1 MVSFCPNCFCQ
12 KYLPTD
18 EKHLSTVRNNIY
30 SPELTQRDVRNRT
43 HPWGINPV
51 SYLEELRQQ
60 SRINKFITVK
70 ESITSM
76 ARSSISSIKERE
88 QENLNQITDTLQQ
101 LKTTRKTL
109 SELETSDVESA
120 THYGRDLMLITTD
133 ILLRVVKQIGQ
144 TNVQTP
150 TFESI
155 IAYIRNLIHS
165 RSAHMR
171 QTIPGPLLIA
181 WYDLSQLISSMQNEP
196 ELRIT
201 IRKAKQLL
209 DTAHDTAAWAFKHLS
224 TELSNAADIGFVDR
238 NSTPYTY
245 E

>member
-1 MVSFCPNCFCQ
+1 
-12 KYLPTD
+12 
-18 EKHLSTVRNNIY
+18 
-30 SPELTQRDVRNRT
+30 
-43 HPWGINPV
+43 
-51 SYLEELRQQ
+51 
-60 SRINKFITVK
+60 
-70 ESITSM
+70 M
-76 ARSSISSIKERE
+76 ARSSFSSTKERE
-88 QENLNQITDTLQQ
+88 KENLSHITDTLQQ
-101 LKTTRKTL
+101 LNTTRTTL
-109 SELETSDVESA
+109 SELEATDIESA
-120 THYGRDLMLITTD
+120 TQYGRDLMLVTTD

-155 IAYIRNLIHS
+155 IAYIRNLIHT

-201 IRKAKQLL
+201 SRKAKQLL

-224 TELSNAADIGFVDR
+224 TELLYTEHIGFVDR